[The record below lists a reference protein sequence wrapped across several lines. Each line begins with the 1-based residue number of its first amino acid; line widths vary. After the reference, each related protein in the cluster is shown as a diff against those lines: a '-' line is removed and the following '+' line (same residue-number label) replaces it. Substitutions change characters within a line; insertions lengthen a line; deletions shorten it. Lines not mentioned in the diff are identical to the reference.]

1 MSDYKKSLNLPNT
14 SFPMKANLTQRE
26 PEMLRWWEEN
36 NIYGAMLEASGSRG
50 SFRLHDGPPYANGH
64 LHLGHALNK
73 ILKDITIKSRNIQGQ
88 QSVYV
93 PGWDCHGLPI
103 ELKVEHELGEKK
115 KEMPPYAVR
124 RRCRQYADK
133 FVDIQR
139 KEFKRLGV
147 LGDWDHP
154 YKTMLP
160 EYESATAAELA
171 NFVEKGNVVR
181 SKKPIYWC
189 CSCQTALAEAEVEYA
204 DHKSPSIY
212 VRFPLA
218 DDKLKTVFEKA
229 DPSRAYVI
237 IWTTTPWT
245 LPSNMA
251 VALHPEFEYSLVEY
265 EGSQYVLA
273 TELVE
278 SVAKACGW
286 DMDGVKTV
294 GIAAGKQLE
303 RIKAR
308 HPFYDRES
316 LLILGGHVTL
326 DAGTGCVHT
335 APGHGRE
342 DYEVCLQYGIDIYSP
357 LNDRGEYLDS
367 VEFFAG
373 LQVQKANPNFLELLN
388 DVGVGRHHALLSAL
402 LALQKSRHLPRH
414 DPVVREHGR
423 QRAAPEGVEGHP
435 QRCGMDS
442 GLGRGTHL
450 QHDRTAP
457 RLVRFPPA
465 SVGRADSGPAVR
477 GLRRGLERSRMD
489 ARHRRPV
496 RQASHRLRLLV

>member
-294 GIAAGKQLE
+294 GIATGKQLE

-357 LNDRGEYLDS
+357 LNDTSTAWSFSPGC
-367 VEFFAG
+367 
-373 LQVQKANPNFLELLN
+373 
-388 DVGVGRHHALLSAL
+388 
-402 LALQKSRHLPRH
+402 
-414 DPVVREHGR
+414 
-423 QRAAPEGVEGHP
+423 
-435 QRCGMDS
+435 RC
-442 GLGRGTHL
+442 
-450 QHDRTAP
+450 
-457 RLVRFPPA
+457 
-465 SVGRADSGPAVR
+465 
-477 GLRRGLERSRMD
+477 
-489 ARHRRPV
+489 RRPTPT
-496 RQASHRLRLLV
+496 SLRSSRKSAT